1 MLSAARNSCCLPLVS
16 VSVYGTGPGFLL
28 LLFSCRSAGQET
40 VNTHSTAPTHKSEQ
54 RAALYIQIRDVRGWG
69 WRVGRKKNK
78 STGRLCGKGGAL
90 LGQNLRCPQ
99 ALGGSPAGQREG
111 SSCYLCRMCQRDM
124 NLKCSPFFHPS
135 LFIYKSLQNAFYY
148 LWGNKIKQEISMAFS
163 PPDLCWSIFFHPHP
177 PPPISF
183 PAPPKLSREQS
194 PLLLLLSSKVLE

>member
-90 LGQNLRCPQ
+90 LETKPEV
-99 ALGGSPAGQREG
+99 PAGTGGKPCGAEG
-111 SSCYLCRMCQRDM
+111 GKL
-124 NLKCSPFFHPS
+124 LLP
-135 LFIYKSLQNAFYY
+135 LQDVPAR
-148 LWGNKIKQEISMAFS
+148 QESEMFTLL
-163 PPDLCWSIFFHPHP
+163 P
-177 PPPISF
+177 
-183 PAPPKLSREQS
+183 
-194 PLLLLLSSKVLE
+194 PLLVYI